1 MRQQVLLKTKTW
13 RTFLESVPSQ
23 FQKQGW
29 RKRGYTER
37 GYRRRFQGST
47 RPAVKALLALTSAVL
62 FLPVSSLL
70 SGSCWDEKLKNNA
83 IMPNSI
89 EKNNLFS
96 PLPPSVLFKPLIPI
110 LEEVGPSTQIF
121 SSIVI

>member
-1 MRQQVLLKTKTW
+1 MNL
-13 RTFLESVPSQ
+13 FLPSS
-23 FQKQGW
+23 KS
-29 RKRGYTER
+29 RGREKGATLSGATGVTPR
-37 GYRRRFQGST
+37 ALPGQ
-47 RPAVKALLALTSAVL
+47 PAVKAPAVL

-96 PLPPSVLFKPLIPI
+96 PLPLFVLFKPLIPI

-121 SSIVI
+121 SSMVI

>member
-1 MRQQVLLKTKTW
+1 MNL
-13 RTFLESVPSQ
+13 FLPSS
-23 FQKQGW
+23 KS
-29 RKRGYTER
+29 RGGEKGATLSGATGDAPR
-37 GYRRRFQGST
+37 
-47 RPAVKALLALTSAVL
+47 ALPGPQSRHFALTSAVL

-96 PLPPSVLFKPLIPI
+96 PLPPFVLFKPLIPI

>member
-37 GYRRRFQGST
+37 GYRRHSQGST
-47 RPAVKALLALTSAVL
+47 RRAVKAPAVL
-62 FLPVSSLL
+62 FSPVSSLL

-96 PLPPSVLFKPLIPI
+96 PLPPFVLFKPLIPI

>member
-1 MRQQVLLKTKTW
+1 MRQQVPLKTKTW
-13 RTFLESVPSQ
+13 RTFLESVPSR

-29 RKRGYTER
+29 RNGGYTQW
-37 GYRRRFQGST
+37 GYRRTLPGLYLSPQSRH
-47 RPAVKALLALTSAVL
+47 RPFCSVLACLISA
-62 FLPVSSLL
+62 L
-70 SGSCWDEKLKNNA
+70 SGSCWDVKLKNNA

-89 EKNNLFS
+89 ENNLFS
-96 PLPPSVLFKPLIPI
+96 PPPPFVLFKPLIPI

>member
-1 MRQQVLLKTKTW
+1 MGLQEDPPR
-13 RTFLESVPSQ
+13 
-23 FQKQGW
+23 
-29 RKRGYTER
+29 
-37 GYRRRFQGST
+37 
-47 RPAVKALLALTSAVL
+47 A
-62 FLPVSSLL
+62 LPVPQSRHPPFCCSVLACLISAL

-89 EKNNLFS
+89 ENNLFS
-96 PLPPSVLFKPLIPI
+96 PLPPFVLFKPLIPI

>member
-1 MRQQVLLKTKTW
+1 MRQQVPLKTKTL
-13 RTFLESVPSQ
+13 RTFPSR

-29 RKRGYTER
+29 RKGGGYTEWS
-37 GYRRRFQGST
+37 YRRFLSGLYLSHSQGT
-47 RPAVKALLALTSAVL
+47 RRSVPACLISA
-62 FLPVSSLL
+62 L

-96 PLPPSVLFKPLIPI
+96 PLPPFVLFKPLIPI

>member
-1 MRQQVLLKTKTW
+1 MGLQEDPPR
-13 RTFLESVPSQ
+13 
-23 FQKQGW
+23 
-29 RKRGYTER
+29 
-37 GYRRRFQGST
+37 
-47 RPAVKALLALTSAVL
+47 A
-62 FLPVSSLL
+62 LPVPQSRHPPFCSVLACLISAL

-96 PLPPSVLFKPLIPI
+96 PLPPFVLFKPLIPI

>member
-1 MRQQVLLKTKTW
+1 MEKKGLQETLPGLY
-13 RTFLESVPSQ
+13 PACSQ
-23 FQKQGW
+23 G
-29 RKRGYTER
+29 
-37 GYRRRFQGST
+37 T
-47 RPAVKALLALTSAVL
+47 RLL

-89 EKNNLFS
+89 ENNNLFS
-96 PLPPSVLFKPLIPI
+96 PLPPFVLFKPLIPI